1 MTAHSAHRSPDHRLL
16 MDVAAGNHSAFETFY
31 HRYATRVYHY
41 LLSLLR
47 DPSAA
52 EEALADVMVA
62 VWDSAKT
69 YKGESQVST
78 WLLGIARHKAIDT
91 LRRVSRHEMTTV
103 PLDHAA
109 EQIDP
114 HDGPIEL
121 LVQEALAAQT
131 KQALEQLS
139 PEHREA
145 LYLAFY
151 QEMPYQDIASLL
163 NIPVNTVKTR
173 VFYAKQQLKQVL
185 LRVHATEPL
194 Q

>member
-1 MTAHSAHRSPDHRLL
+1 
-16 MDVAAGNHSAFETFY
+16 MD
-31 HRYATRVYHY
+31 
-41 LLSLLR
+41 
-47 DPSAA
+47 
-52 EEALADVMVA
+52 
-62 VWDSAKT
+62 
-69 YKGESQVST
+69 
-78 WLLGIARHKAIDT
+78 
-91 LRRVSRHEMTTV
+91 
-103 PLDHAA
+103 
-109 EQIDP
+109 
-114 HDGPIEL
+114 L

-139 PEHREA
+139 PEHREV